1 MSKHSPRAHA
11 RMLANALTPSLEAL
25 IRAAALGL
33 PVGPALADLGDEIRA
48 DVADRALNTIVS
60 PHHEIS
66 DDEWADAYDDALN
79 GLPEGVE
86 PDDAMVEL
94 EINRRMEARQRR
106 RSA

>member
-11 RMLANALTPSLEAL
+11 RMLANALSTSLEVIL
-25 IRAAALGL
+25 RAASHGM
-33 PVGPALADLGDEIRA
+33 PVELALADLADEIRA
-48 DVADRALNTIVS
+48 NVADRALNTITS

-79 GLPEGVE
+79 LLPEGVE
-86 PDDAMVEL
+86 PSEAQIEL